1 MEADMSDTAQQ
12 PQILTSAWQAEF
24 DALRD
29 QRDLY
34 RSLLLSEPE
43 QLAEFIA
50 QALES
55 VESLRS
61 TLRLPTRESGAFR
74 GKLERLQMELLSME
88 QSLNGMQLPTV
99 SVRLQT
105 VAAAINEIGLRAE
118 ITGNDLLPII
128 VLLEDLCS
136 HLLIASDAAAVH
148 VPMVDE
154 EPPEEELEASER
166 RAQRKLAFALRQM
179 CDKLSAEHGK
189 RMSLVTI
196 GFEDMPDDWSS
207 VLFDLLG
214 QLLRNAVEHGIEPAE
229 QRVANGKPDV
239 GTMAVEFVD
248 RGNQG
253 FELNVQDDGAGL
265 DTERIVEVAVRLGL
279 LSSEA
284 ARNLEPGRL
293 LNLIFQPGITTSQ
306 DPARRGLGMQIVREH
321 VQRLGGKMQ
330 IAAKRGQY
338 LRFQI
343 SLPPVSESD

>member
-1 MEADMSDTAQQ
+1 MSDTALQ
-12 PQILTSAWQAEF
+12 PQMLTAALQAEL
-24 DALRD
+24 DVLRD

-34 RSLLLSEPE
+34 RSLLLSEAEP
-43 QLAEFIA
+43 LAEFFA

-61 TLRLPTRESGAFR
+61 TLRLPTRESNAFR
-74 GKLERLQMELLSME
+74 GKIERLQMELMSME
-88 QSLNGMQLPTV
+88 QSLADIHLPTV

-105 VAAAINEIGLRAE
+105 AAAAVNEIGLRAD
-118 ITGNDLLPII
+118 ISGNDLLPAM

-136 HLLIASDAAAVH
+136 HVLIASDAAAVH
-148 VPMVDE
+148 VPIDDE
-154 EPPEEELEASER
+154 EQPVEVVEASER
-166 RAQRKLAFALRQM
+166 RAQRKLALALRQM

-189 RMSLVTI
+189 KMSLVTV
-196 GFEDMPDDWSS
+196 GFEEMPDDWSS
-207 VLFDLLG
+207 ALFDLLG

-229 QRVANGKPDV
+229 QRIASGKPDV
-239 GTMAVEFVD
+239 GTMAIEFAD
-248 RGNQG
+248 RGTQG
-253 FELNVQDDGAGL
+253 FELNVQDDGGGL
-265 DTERIVEVAVRLGL
+265 DTDRIIEVAVKLGL
-279 LSSEA
+279 LSQET
-284 ARNLEPGRL
+284 ARGLDPGRL
-293 LNLIFQPGITTSQ
+293 LNLIFQPGLTTSQ